1 MAFNWDVIL
10 NPSLCS
16 RINSA
21 KNLAAGGSL
30 KPALSEAEGRSL
42 GMARGWPEILTILR
56 RRKR

>member
-1 MAFNWDVIL
+1 MAFNYDVIL
-10 NPSLCS
+10 SPSLCS

-42 GMARGWPEILTILR
+42 GMARGR
-56 RRKR
+56 